1 MDRYTAI
8 LILVLVAT
16 AVGLLVLRR
25 LVNAAL
31 GLVWRRRFGR
41 AGTRAAAGAG
51 EPGGRRC
58 GCGYDLRGLILPRCP
73 ECGRAVGFD
82 KSFEEL
88 GLTPGELKRAG
99 ERWGDERVRG
109 DGVNEEGGSRVGW
122 EMEGRHGS
130 G

>member
-8 LILVLVAT
+8 LILSLVAT
-16 AVGLLVLRR
+16 IVGLLVLRR

-31 GLVWRRRFGR
+31 GLVWRRLFGPGE
-41 AGTRAAAGAG
+41 ARAAAGAG

-88 GLTPGELKRAG
+88 GLTPGELKRVE
-99 ERWGDERVRG
+99 ERWGD
-109 DGVNEEGGSRVGW
+109 
-122 EMEGRHGS
+122 GRLRPPG
-130 G
+130 